1 MPSTIFISY
10 SHKDEDWKDRVV
22 THLQVIAQ
30 EGQFETWDDRRIEAG
45 EDWQAAISQAIETG
59 SLAILLVSANS
70 LTSQFIKTKEV
81 PQLLA
86 LRESGKLRRLVPVII
101 KPCPWKAVE
110 WVSKLNVR
118 PRDGKPLSAMT
129 DSAADEALAELA
141 LEISR
146 IMNK

>member
-1 MPSTIFISY
+1 MRNDMPGTIFISY
-10 SHKDEDWKDRVV
+10 SHKDEEWKERVV

-70 LTSQFIKTKEV
+70 LTSKFIRTEEI

-86 LRESGKLRRLVPVII
+86 LRDAGKLRRLVPLII

-110 WVSKLNVR
+110 WER
-118 PRDGKPLSAMT
+118 WEGPFRDGR
-129 DSAADEALAELA
+129 
-141 LEISR
+141 SR
-146 IMNK
+146 RR